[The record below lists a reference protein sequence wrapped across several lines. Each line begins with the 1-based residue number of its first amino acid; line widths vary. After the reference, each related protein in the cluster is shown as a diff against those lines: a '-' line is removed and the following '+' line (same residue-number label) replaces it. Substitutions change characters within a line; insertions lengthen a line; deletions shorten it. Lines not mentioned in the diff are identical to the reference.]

1 MGVAYKKSRGC
12 NWIACFILIAL
23 VAAAIVVAVV
33 VIKNKKS
40 SSGGDNTPSN
50 FAANYTQAMTI
61 ALTFLDIQKC
71 KLDLEARAARRG
83 SGSLYSAC

>member
-1 MGVAYKKSRGC
+1 MGVAYKKSRSC
-12 NWIACFILIAL
+12 NWIACIILIAI

-40 SSGGDNTPSN
+40 SSSSDDTPSN
-50 FAANYTQAMTI
+50 FAGNYTQAMQI

-71 KLDLEARAARRG
+71 KLLFVFRILLRARH
-83 SGSLYSAC
+83 SLQ